1 MENTLPATTRPIP
14 LIAAAVVVLT
24 LTTAYIH
31 FSLGGVLFTLNA
43 AGYAAFAV
51 AMIVITAV
59 PHPFIRRFDWAPR
72 IGLVG
77 YAALTITAYLVI
89 GPYFT
94 LGWVAK
100 AIEVAIIALVLGR
113 PPSCIWHPG
122 RTRSSRAVV
131 SGPALGLAERHRRLT
146 GSRIRKGRRPI
157 SGGGLDSATDQKPR
171 SLFA

>member
-1 MENTLPATTRPIP
+1 MENTLPATTRRIP
-14 LIAAAVVVLT
+14 SIAAAVVVLT

-59 PHPFIRRFDWAPR
+59 PHPFVRRFDWAPR

-100 AIEVAIIALVLGR
+100 AIEVAIIALALVDLRHAFGTPAGLVR
-113 PPSCIWHPG
+113 AAL
-122 RTRSSRAVV
+122 SS
-131 SGPALGLAERHRRLT
+131 LGLR
-146 GSRIRKGRRPI
+146 S
-157 SGGGLDSATDQKPR
+157 DSPSVTVA
-171 SLFA
+171 